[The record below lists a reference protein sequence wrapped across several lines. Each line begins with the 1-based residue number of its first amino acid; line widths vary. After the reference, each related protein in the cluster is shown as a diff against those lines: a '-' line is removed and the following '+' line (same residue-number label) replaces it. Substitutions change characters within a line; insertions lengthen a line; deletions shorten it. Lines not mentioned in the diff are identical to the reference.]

1 MKRRFDDYERLAR
14 GLFGVSSLWLGPH
27 DLLYVRGT
35 GVLLPF
41 VEEYLRFE
49 TSRIQSAAI
58 VRTRTG
64 MVLNLIFGAPAVAL
78 GVAGALALRQAGA
91 AIGDAVFLFYALA
104 VPALGLAAVCLVL
117 LVINLALGPTCRFQ
131 IQTATRVAHV
141 RPLRRLRPARRVLA
155 QLAPVLASAQA
166 GGPEGPQGPERP
178 ERPEGSERL
187 GGASGLA
194 VTEPP
199 GL

>member
-41 VEEYLRFE
+41 VEEYLRFDIA
-49 TSRIQSAAI
+49 RIRSVSL
-58 VRTRTG
+58 VRTHTG

-78 GVAGALALRQAGA
+78 GGAGALALRQAGA
-91 AIGDAVFLFYALA
+91 AVGDAVFLFYALA
-104 VPALGLAAVCLVL
+104 VPALGLAAVCLAL
-117 LVINLALGPTCRFQ
+117 LVINVALGPTCRFQ

-141 RPLRRLRPARRVLA
+141 RPLRRLRPACRVLA
-155 QLAPVLASAQA
+155 RLAPVLTAAQA
-166 GGPEGPQGPERP
+166 GGPEGPEG
-178 ERPEGSERL
+178 PEGSERL
-187 GGASGLA
+187 GGAPGSNFAGR
-194 VTEPP
+194 P